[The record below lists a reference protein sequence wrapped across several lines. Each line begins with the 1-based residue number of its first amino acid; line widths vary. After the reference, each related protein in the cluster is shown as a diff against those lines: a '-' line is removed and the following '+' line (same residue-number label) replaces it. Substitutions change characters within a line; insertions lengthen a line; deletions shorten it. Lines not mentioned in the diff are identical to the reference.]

1 MSQGTL
7 IVVAGPTAS
16 GKTAFSIRM
25 AKALHT
31 VIVSADSRQLYK
43 EMQIGTAAPTS
54 DELLEVKHYNIH
66 NISINDTYT
75 VADFEKETIALLEQ
89 LFQVHATVILTGG
102 SGLFI
107 DAVCQGID
115 PMPDIT
121 TEVRQKVGQQ
131 YREGGLSALQQA
143 VQSLDPEY
151 YASVDIQN
159 PRRLQRALEIC
170 YQTGMTFSS
179 FRKRQSEPRNFN
191 IIKLALL
198 WERDLL
204 YDRIDLRVD
213 QMMGQGL
220 LEEARRLYPL
230 RHLNALNTVG
240 YKELF
245 AFFDGQCTL
254 EEAVAQIKLNTR
266 HYAKR
271 QMTWFRKDHGYNW
284 FQPEAFEETLQY
296 VHSKI

>member
-1 MSQGTL
+1 MNRGSL

-25 AKALHT
+25 AKALQT
-31 VIVSADSRQLYK
+31 VIVSADSRQFYK
-43 EMQIGTAAPTS
+43 EMQIGTAAPTTE
-54 DELLEVKHYNIH
+54 ELLEAKHYNIH
-66 NISINDTYT
+66 NISIKDTYT
-75 VADFEKETIALLEQ
+75 VGDFEKETIALLEQ
-89 LFQVHATVILTGG
+89 LFQIHTTVILTGG

-107 DAVCQGID
+107 DAICKGID

-121 TEVRQKVGQQ
+121 AEVRQKVEQQ
-131 YREGGLSALQQA
+131 YLDGGLTALQQA

-151 YASVDIQN
+151 YAAVDTQN

-179 FRKRQSEPRNFN
+179 FRKCQSTPRNFN

-198 WERDLL
+198 WDRDVL
-204 YDRIDLRVD
+204 YNRIDQRVD
-213 QMMGQGL
+213 QMIELGL
-220 LEEARRLYPL
+220 LDEARRLYPF
-230 RHLNALNTVG
+230 RHLNAMNTVG

-245 AFFDGQCTL
+245 AYFDGHCTL
-254 EEAVAQIKLNTR
+254 EEAIAQIKLNTR

-271 QMTWFRKDHGYNW
+271 QMTWFRKDHEYHW
-284 FQPEAFEETLQY
+284 FQPEAFDSAMEY